1 MFSVPEELPMRVR
14 LFASLVLLPLLVC
27 ASACSSSKGS
37 PATGTGDDGG
47 APAPDAATG
56 TNSLEPPPAGQGIQY
71 KMISALAAG
80 QEIERVQFFQVPPE
94 GLYVNREEVRYT
106 PGSHHVLIYK
116 TPYTTIPTV
125 DERGQTHDTTGPI
138 DAPNGGTGDWKVNG
152 VIAGAQSADA
162 PPIVDGLP
170 PNVAVRLDG
179 GTVILMNTHYINAST
194 TALTVD
200 ARVNLWTIPKEQATV
215 EAGIIFFYDPII
227 RVPAHSSGYAEMSCP
242 VNADIN
248 VLNLQTH
255 MHARG
260 LGGQAFVLPPGTTQA
275 PQMIYESTNWEQ
287 VPVKAFQ
294 PSQQG
299 MQIKAGST
307 LNYHCNYQNDED
319 HTIVQG
325 ATTKDEM
332 CMIIGVYYPRDAKT
346 EMCSPDGTYDG
357 LSLAG
362 TWYGKGGTNTCGQA
376 LACAQAATTQDASYA
391 CLLGACRSATPALDD
406 VAKCFFTQRS
416 VCKTQCTADASPDTC
431 AQTCLQKACGDKQT
445 ACQATGCN

>member
-1 MFSVPEELPMRVR
+1 MFFAPQELPMRVR
-14 LFASLVLLPLLVC
+14 LAASLVLMLT
-27 ASACSSSKGS
+27 ACSSSKGS
-37 PATGTGDDGG
+37 PATATDDGG
-47 APAPDAATG
+47 ATAPDASTR
-56 TNSLEPPPAGQGIQY
+56 TSSLEPPPAGQGVQY
-71 KMISALAAG
+71 KMVSSLEAG

-94 GLYVNREEVRYT
+94 GLYVNREEISYT

-125 DERGQTHDTTGPI
+125 DERGQTHDTTGVI
-138 DAPNGGTGDWKVNG
+138 DAPNGGTGDWKIDG
-152 VIAGAQSADA
+152 VVAGAQSADA
-162 PPIVDGLP
+162 PPVVDGLP
-170 PNVAVRLDG
+170 PNAAVKLEG
-179 GTVILMNTHYINAST
+179 GTVLLMNTHYINAAT
-194 TALTVD
+194 TKLTVE
-200 ARVNLWTIPKEQATV
+200 ARVNMWTIPKEQVTI

-227 RVPAHSSGYAEMSCP
+227 RVAAHASGYAEMSCP
-242 VNADIN
+242 VHSDIN

-260 LGGQAFVLPPGTTQA
+260 LGGQAFVIPPGATPA
-275 PQMIYESTNWEQ
+275 PQMIYESKNWEQ

-325 ATTKDEM
+325 PTTKDEM
-332 CMIIGVYYPRDAKT
+332 CMILGVYYPRDAKT

-362 TWYGKGGTNTCGQA
+362 TWYGQGGTNTCGQA
-376 LACAQAATTQDASYA
+376 LNCVESATTEEASFA
-391 CLLGACRSATPALDD
+391 CLLSTCRGATSALDD
-406 VAKCFFTQRS
+406 VAKCSFTQGDA
-416 VCKTQCTADASPDTC
+416 CKTQCAADASPGAC
-431 AQTCLQKACGDKQT
+431 KQTCLAKACGPKQAT
-445 ACQATGCN
+445 CQATGCN